1 MIKKLYNLSIYL
13 IFFSTPFESVGII
26 PGFSVVKLASIIF
39 IFFSI
44 TQSKI
49 KPNFRDSLPI
59 IISAYVFLSILSMLW
74 TIDIEKTINASLLTL
89 FPTLLVVLCLYY
101 TKLSKIQIF
110 NILTSYILSSIIV
123 AVSTIY
129 MYYTKFQYL
138 LYGYQRATVFNQ
150 DQNELS
156 FLLLFGLVCSLYLS
170 LFFLKSNT
178 KKILNIFSMLIMVYA
193 ILLTGSR
200 TGFVCL
206 IVVLAILFIHYLKD
220 VKKITYLLPFGLL
233 IFFVLNVILS
243 DNVSERLL
251 NFSDVINQTSGTRI
265 SIWKRGI
272 DAFLNDGNIV
282 LGIGFDSFRT
292 MMDNNYGY
300 RNSQS
305 VHNTYLVTFIELG
318 IIGLVIYFKLLLDII
333 RKTWFLIKYHSIFN
347 LALIL
352 PLLITM
358 MTLGIH
364 KRRWLFLIAILIFHL
379 YSLKKYGNLNA
390 H

>member
-1 MIKKLYNLSIYL
+1 MIKKLYSLSIYL

-49 KPNFRDSLPI
+49 KPNFKDSLPL
-59 IISAYVFLSILSMLW
+59 IISAYVFLSILSILW
-74 TIDIEKTINASLLTL
+74 TIDIEKTINASTLTML
-89 FPTLLVVLCLYY
+89 PTLLVVLCLYY
-101 TKLSKIQIF
+101 TKLTRIQIF
-110 NILTSYILSSIIV
+110 NILLSYILSSIIV
-123 AVSTIY
+123 AVSTVY
-129 MYYTKFQYL
+129 MYFTKFQYL

-156 FLLLFGLVCSLYLS
+156 FLLLFGLVCSLYIN
-170 LFFLKSNT
+170 LFFLKSKI
-178 KKILNIFSMLIMVYA
+178 KKILNLVSMLILIYA

-206 IVVLAILFIHYLKD
+206 IVVLAIFLFNQLKAL
-220 VKKITYLLPFGLL
+220 KITYLLPIGLL
-233 IFFVLNVILS
+233 IFFVFNNILS
-243 DNVSERLL
+243 DVVIDRLL
-251 NFSDVINQTSGTRI
+251 NFSETINEQTTNSRI
-265 SIWKRGI
+265 NIWKRGI
-272 DAFLNDGNIV
+272 NAFLADGNIV

-292 MMDNNYGY
+292 MMDNAYGY

-318 IIGLVIYFKLLLDII
+318 IIGLVIFFKLLLNIL

-364 KRRWLFLIAILIFHL
+364 KRRWLFLIAILIVHL
-379 YSLKKYGNLNA
+379 YSLKKSGNLSA